1 MRTNLKRGRAP
12 ALLLLLGVLPAAV
25 GAQDKPAPATLTL
38 EQAISLAKQ
47 NNPEFRIESNDATV
61 ADWALAE
68 AMGGLLPTVSLGTGF
83 TYQPSGRPE
92 AFGVFTPEDL
102 GITRTPPYYYSN
114 YGLSVSLGLSG
125 ATFFEMARQKANR
138 ASTDARITAAEFQLA
153 ADVSREYLGALESK
167 EGVAL
172 ALADLESARES
183 HKLAQARFDVG
194 EGTRIDV
201 AQAEVAVGRA
211 EVALIQ
217 AENLYETDKLRL
229 LQRIG
234 VSLDREV
241 ELASKLEVFEPKW
254 SREQL
259 VAWAAENHPQI
270 RSARA
275 AESAA
280 NATSRAAK
288 TQYLPSLSLS
298 GNWGGS
304 ARQIGL
310 SEAEIVENTQNSIVS
325 QRSSCERSN
334 KFSALIGEQLSDC
347 SKLMYTDELGRRAI
361 AANEVFP
368 FNWTSSTPSFSAR
381 ISIPI
386 FDGLTRERSMQQARA
401 EAQDAKYRRHA
412 AELAQQTAV
421 STAFLSLKAA
431 HRSVQIEAR
440 NRETAETQLQLARER
455 YRLGA
460 GTFVDL
466 SVAEA
471 TRTRAERDYLTAV
484 YSFHE
489 NLAALEAAVG
499 RPLRQVAQQEP

>member
-1 MRTNLKRGRAP
+1 MRINLKRGRGP
-12 ALLLLLGVLPAAV
+12 ALLLLLGAWPLAAS
-25 GAQDKPAPATLTL
+25 AQDPLPATLTL
-38 EQAISLAKQ
+38 EQAIRLAKQ
-47 NNPEFRIESNDATV
+47 SNPEFRIQANDAAV

-68 AMGGLLPTVSLGTGF
+68 SMASLLPNVSANTGF

-92 AFGVFTPEDL
+92 AFGAFTPEDL
-102 GITRTPPYYYSN
+102 GISRTPAYYFSN
-114 YGLSVSLGLSG
+114 YGLSVSLGISG
-125 ATFFEMARQKANR
+125 STFFEMARQKANR
-138 ASTDARITAAEFQLA
+138 ASTDARITAAEFQLE
-153 ADVSREYLGALESK
+153 ADVSREYLTALRSK

-172 ALADLESARES
+172 AKADLESARES

-194 EGTRIDV
+194 EGTKIDV

-217 AENLYETDKLRL
+217 AENLHETDKLQL

-234 VSLDREV
+234 VSLDRDV
-241 ELASKLEVFEPKW
+241 ELTSKLEVFEPQW

-259 VAWAAENHPQI
+259 IAWASESHPQI

-275 AESAA
+275 AEAAA

-298 GNWGGS
+298 GSWGGN
-304 ARQIGL
+304 ARQIGISNDEL
-310 SEAEIVENTQNSIVS
+310 IENTKESIAN

-334 KFSALIGEQLSDC
+334 KFASLIGEQLADC
-347 SKLMYTDELGRRAI
+347 TRYFYTDELGQRAI

-368 FNWTSSTPSFSAR
+368 FNFTRSTPMFSAR

-386 FDGLTRERSMQQARA
+386 FDGLSRERNMQQARA

-421 STAFLSLKAA
+421 STAFLNLKAA
-431 HRSVQIEAR
+431 HRSVEIEER
-440 NRETAETQLQLARER
+440 NRETAETQLELARER

-471 TRTRAERDYLTAV
+471 TKARADRDYLAAV

-499 RPLRQVAQQEP
+499 RPLRPAQQANR